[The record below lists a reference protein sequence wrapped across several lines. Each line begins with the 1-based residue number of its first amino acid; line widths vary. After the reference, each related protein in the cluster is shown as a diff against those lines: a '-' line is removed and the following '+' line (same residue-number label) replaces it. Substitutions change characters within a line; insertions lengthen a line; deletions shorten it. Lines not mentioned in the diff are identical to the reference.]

1 MIGLMVV
8 MLTFFSHAEYSFT
21 YRVLMLSWGIGMEFK
36 DKMILHCFREAKG
49 KQVFT
54 TRILYNILA
63 LNI

>member
-36 DKMILHCFREAKG
+36 DKMILHCFREARG

-54 TRILYNILA
+54 KRILYNILA